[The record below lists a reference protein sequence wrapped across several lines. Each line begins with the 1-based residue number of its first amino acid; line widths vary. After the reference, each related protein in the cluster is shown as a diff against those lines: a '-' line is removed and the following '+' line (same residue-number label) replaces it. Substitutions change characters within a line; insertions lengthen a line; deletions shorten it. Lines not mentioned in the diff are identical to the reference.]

1 MRLVRENINFER
13 GLEPRKS
20 MGIGRETLMKQIDWA
35 LNFFPAALDDRPES
49 PNNIRVYDFISD
61 YKGFPI
67 IIYDLGSGFYRASS
81 TFDFSGLS
89 TTPEA
94 ALDGMKRRID
104 DRVKIKESQ
113 NFERGIPPKESM
125 NIGTEAR
132 KKKLDKETDWGFEF
146 LKSFQIKTWDIIE
159 YEGFLIK
166 IVQLK
171 GSDGISYYAA
181 LNNTGEP
188 YNSTPAVYDTP
199 EEALD
204 WEQKY
209 IDQYNMD
216 L

>member
-1 MRLVRENINFER
+1 
-13 GLEPRKS
+13 
-20 MGIGRETLMKQIDWA
+20 
-35 LNFFPAALDDRPES
+35 
-49 PNNIRVYDFISD
+49 
-61 YKGFPI
+61 
-67 IIYDLGSGFYRASS
+67 
-81 TFDFSGLS
+81 
-89 TTPEA
+89 
-94 ALDGMKRRID
+94 
-104 DRVKIKESQ
+104 
-113 NFERGIPPKESM
+113 M
-125 NIGTEAR
+125 NIGTEAL

-146 LKSFQIKTWDIIE
+146 LKSFRIKTWDIIE

-188 YNSTPAVYDTP
+188 YNNTPAVYDTP

>member
-1 MRLVRENINFER
+1 
-13 GLEPRKS
+13 
-20 MGIGRETLMKQIDWA
+20 
-35 LNFFPAALDDRPES
+35 LNYFPAALDDRPES
-49 PNNIRVYDFISD
+49 LNNIRVYDFILD

-67 IIYDLGSGFYRASS
+67 IIYDFGYGFYRASS
-81 TFDFSGLS
+81 TIDISGIS

-94 ALDGMKRRID
+94 ALDGIKRRID

-113 NFERGIPPKESM
+113 NFERGLTPKESM
-125 NIGTEAR
+125 NIGSEAL

-188 YNSTPAVYDTP
+188 YNDTPAMYDTP